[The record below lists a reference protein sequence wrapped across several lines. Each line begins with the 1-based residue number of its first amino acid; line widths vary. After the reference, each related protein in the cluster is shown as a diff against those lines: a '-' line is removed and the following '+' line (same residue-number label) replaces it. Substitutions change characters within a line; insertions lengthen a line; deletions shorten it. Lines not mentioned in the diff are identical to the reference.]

1 MPSNKR
7 RRASLSGNSPLD
19 ELFGPA
25 PGRQEE
31 EKAQRDQSS
40 REPSDSRRE
49 RGRPTVGAAAP
60 EADAVPIASPPAGG
74 SVEKEPAP
82 APVLRQ
88 TTIMIYEDQS
98 DWLDEACYLA
108 RREGGSIVSKAAII
122 RALLDLAREY
132 EVAFAGAQSDD
143 ELRQRLKETLGLSR

>member
-25 PGRQEE
+25 PARRDEE
-31 EKAQRDQSS
+31 EEAATS
-40 REPSDSRRE
+40 EE
-49 RGRPTVGAAAP
+49 RTRKRPDPAERTGAAPTA
-60 EADAVPIASPPAGG
+60 ERDAVPVTAPPAGG
-74 SVEKEPAP
+74 EEVEPSP
-82 APVLRQ
+82 PPVLRQ

-108 RREGGSIVSKAAII
+108 RRDGGSIVSKAAII